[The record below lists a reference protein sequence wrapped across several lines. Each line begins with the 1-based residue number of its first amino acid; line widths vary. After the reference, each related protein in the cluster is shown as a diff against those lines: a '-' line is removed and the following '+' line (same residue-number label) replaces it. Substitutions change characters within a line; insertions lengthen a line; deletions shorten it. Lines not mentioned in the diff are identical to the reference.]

1 MDGQQIFSIGGS
13 PSFRI
18 NRRRQTASNVFP
30 FGCMGNNQQNLD
42 LPSPTDAVIASDVEE
57 NIVKESEKI
66 VKLPEPI
73 EEITSRKPKRMMAPY
88 QGLSARNPLTG
99 EGIEL
104 PDPNKGRRG
113 SMRRAPHTKWCW

>member
-30 FGCMGNNQQNLD
+30 SGCMGNNQQVID
-42 LPSPTDAVIASDVEE
+42 LPPATDAVTVSDVEE
-57 NIVKESEKI
+57 DIIEESENF
-66 VKLPEPI
+66 VKLPVPTEDIP
-73 EEITSRKPKRMMAPY
+73 SRKPKRILAPY
-88 QGLSARNPLTG
+88 KGLSVRNPLTG

-113 SMRRAPHTKWCW
+113 SMRRSPHTKWCW